1 GATPAWEPLAL
12 ARARIVA
19 ACAMKGLLA
28 IDAPFFDI
36 GDFSGLKEETLQAL
50 SFGFSAKS
58 AIHPAQISVI
68 NAAFTPTTAEI
79 NHARAVLTENAK
91 GVGIVS
97 GMMID
102 AAVARQAR
110 RLLARAGIFS

>member
-1 GATPAWEPLAL
+1 
-12 ARARIVA
+12 
-19 ACAMKGLLA
+19 
-28 IDAPFFDI
+28 
-36 GDFSGLKEETLQAL
+36 GLKEETLQAL